1 MGDDWLKG
9 ELRGRVG
16 MFPLAFVEIIEDVE
30 EGEAPPPLPAN
41 APPPAD
47 VPSMPTWDDEPVQRG
62 TRLVVMKIE
71 GKSELLNFI
80 VKTCSMRNVMC

>member
-30 EGEAPPPLPAN
+30 EGGAPPPLPLN
-41 APPPAD
+41 APPSAD
-47 VPSMPTWDDEPVQRG
+47 APSMPTWDDEPVPRG
-62 TRLVVMKIE
+62 TRLVVTDSE
-71 GKSELLNFI
+71 GKRTA
-80 VKTCSMRNVMC
+80 K